1 MIENKIL
8 YKPRRRNKDKKAESV
23 CGIKIAVSG
32 LRDKD
37 SRQKKEKEIQE
48 EKLEIFILEC
58 SWSK

>member
-8 YKPRRRNKDKKAESV
+8 YKPKRRNKDKKAESV

-37 SRQKKEKEIQE
+37 SRQKKRERNTRRKVGN
-48 EKLEIFILEC
+48 FY
-58 SWSK
+58 SRM